1 MIRDKQ
7 LVGAAGEHLVL
18 SRLLNLGYLAAQAPR
33 GTRKVDVLVNH
44 LDNKPPCLIQV
55 KTRTG
60 VDADQGWH
68 MSVKHEEMRDPDMF
82 YCFVALGEIQ
92 SNVYVIPAI
101 NVADAVKESHA
112 TWLRTPG
119 AKGQQH
125 NHTDIRRIKNRYGM
139 LLESAPDGWM
149 DKYLENWE
157 LLG

>member
-1 MIRDKQ
+1 MTRDKQ

-44 LDNKPPCLIQV
+44 LENKPPCLIQV

-82 YCFVALGEIQ
+82 YCFVALGEIE
-92 SNVYVIPAI
+92 SNVYVIPAV
-101 NVADAVKESHA
+101 NVADAVLIIVNEYASIDDA
-112 TWLRTPG
+112 FP
-119 AKGQQH
+119 A
-125 NHTDIRRIKNRYGM
+125 DIAAGTFGVTADPSILIVFG
-139 LLESAPDGWM
+139 
-149 DKYLENWE
+149 
-157 LLG
+157 